1 MNKNKRKVG
10 ITELVLRDGQQSLIA
25 TRMRLDDMLEVA
37 KKMDQVGYWSV
48 EMWGGATYDSC
59 LRYLNEDPWH
69 RLRELKKIFKKT
81 KLQMLI
87 RGKNLV
93 GYKPYSDE
101 IVKAFVEKASSNGI
115 DVFRTFDALNDF
127 SNIELSIKEVKKNG
141 KHAQGAMA
149 YTVSPVHSMN
159 SWLDLAKQIEDAGA
173 DSVAIKDMAGLL
185 KPNAAFELVSNLKEN
200 ISVPIHMQTHATT
213 GFSTAT
219 NMKAIEAGIDN
230 IDTSISSMSMT
241 YGHTATE
248 TMVSMFD
255 DTNIFSDIDK
265 NLFPELSTHFKKIR
279 KKYELYEGSLKGVDA
294 SMLINQVPG
303 GMLSNLESQLR
314 EMDADDKFE
323 DVLNE
328 IPRVRQ
334 DLGFV
339 PLVTPSSQIVGAQAL
354 FNVLDNERYKHLNL
368 ETVNLILGKY
378 GEVPG
383 KINEFLI
390 DLAKKLKQGDEV
402 EEDLDSA
409 RSNLKTFC
417 KENKIKDFSQRLE
430 NVLSYIFFP
439 NIVEDFFLKKGSR
452 KDTNLEQLQEEIGFG
467 YSRIKKALY

>member
-101 IVKAFVEKASSNGI
+101 IVKAFIEKASRNGI

-141 KHAQGAMA
+141 MHAQGAMA
-149 YTVSPVHSMN
+149 YTVSPVHTLN

-185 KPNAAFELVSNLKEN
+185 KPNAAFELVSELKQN
-200 ISVPIHMQTHATT
+200 ISIPVHMQTHATT

-248 TMVSMFD
+248 TIVSMFD
-255 DTNIFSDIDK
+255 DTKIFSAIDK
-265 NLFPELSTHFKKIR
+265 NLFPELSSHFKKVR

-314 EMDADDKFE
+314 EMDADDRFE
-323 DVLNE
+323 EVLNE

-334 DLGFV
+334 DLGFI

-354 FNVLDNERYKHLNL
+354 FNVLDDERYKHLNI

-378 GEVPG
+378 GKVPG
-383 KINEFLI
+383 KINKNLS
-390 DLAKKLKQGDEV
+390 DLAKKVKQE
-402 EEDLDSA
+402 EEILEDLDSA
-409 RSNLKTFC
+409 QSKLRSFC
-417 KENKIKDFSQRLE
+417 KENKIKDFSQREE

-439 NIVEDFFLKKGSR
+439 NVVEDFFLKKGS
-452 KDTNLEQLQEEIGFG
+452 KKETDLEQLQEEIGFVI
-467 YSRIKKALY
+467 RE

>member
-409 RSNLKTFC
+409 KSNLKTFC

-452 KDTNLEQLQEEIGFG
+452 KDTNLEQLQEEIGFV
-467 YSRIKKALY
+467 IQE

>member
-10 ITELVLRDGQQSLIA
+10 LTELVLRDGQQSLIA

-37 KKMDQVGYWSV
+37 KKMDQVGYWSI
-48 EMWGGATYDSC
+48 EMWGGATYDAC

-93 GYKPYSDE
+93 GYKPYSNE
-101 IVKAFVEKASSNGI
+101 VVEAFVEKASLNGI

-127 SNIELSIKEVKKNG
+127 SNIELTIKEVKKNG

-149 YTVSPVHSMN
+149 YTVSPVHTLK

-200 ISVPIHMQTHATT
+200 ISIPIHMQTHATT

-248 TMVSMFD
+248 TIVSMFD
-255 DTNIFSDIDK
+255 DTKFFSDIDK
-265 NLFPELSTHFKKIR
+265 DLFPELSSHFKKIR
-279 KKYELYEGSLKGVDA
+279 KKYELFEGSLKGVDA

-323 DVLNE
+323 EVLSE

-354 FNVLDNERYKHLNL
+354 FNVLDEERYKHLNI

-378 GEVPG
+378 GKVPG
-383 KINEFLI
+383 KINKNLSE
-390 DLAKKLKQGDEV
+390 LAKKIKPDEYIQ
-402 EEDLDSA
+402 EDLDSSKS
-409 RSNLKTFC
+409 RLKSFC

-439 NIVEDFFLKKGSR
+439 NVVEDFFLKKGS
-452 KDTNLEQLQEEIGFG
+452 KKETDLEQLQEEIGFVI
-467 YSRIKKALY
+467 RE

>member
-10 ITELVLRDGQQSLIA
+10 LTELVLRDGQQSLIA
-25 TRMRLDDMLEVA
+25 TRMKLDDMLEVA
-37 KKMDQVGYWSV
+37 KTMDQVGYWSI

-93 GYKPYSDE
+93 GYKPYSDQ
-101 IVKAFVEKASSNGI
+101 IVKAFVEKASLNGI

-127 SNIELSIKEVKKNG
+127 SNIELTIKEVKKNG

-149 YTVSPVHSMN
+149 YTVSPVHTIN
-159 SWLDLAKQIEDAGA
+159 SWLDLAKKIEDAGA

-185 KPNAAFELVSNLKEN
+185 KPNVAFELVSKLKEN

-248 TMVSMFD
+248 TIIAMFD
-255 DTNIFSDIDK
+255 ETKIFSDIDR
-265 NLFPELSTHFKKIR
+265 NLFPELSSHFKRIR

-323 DVLNE
+323 EVLNE

-354 FNVLDNERYKHLNL
+354 FNVLDGERYKHLNI

-378 GEVPG
+378 GKVPG
-383 KINEFLI
+383 KINKSLSG
-390 DLAKKLKQGDEV
+390 LAKKIKQE
-402 EEDLDSA
+402 EQKQEDLDSA
-409 RSNLKTFC
+409 KSKLKNFC
-417 KENKIKDFSQRLE
+417 KDNKIKDFSQRVE

-439 NIVEDFFLKKGSR
+439 NVVEDFFLKKGSR
-452 KDTNLEQLQEEIGFG
+452 KETDLEQLQEEIGFII
-467 YSRIKKALY
+467 RD

>member
-10 ITELVLRDGQQSLIA
+10 ITELVLRDGQQSLKA

-101 IVKAFVEKASSNGI
+101 IVKAFIEKSSRNGI

-141 KHAQGAMA
+141 MHAQGAMA
-149 YTVSPVHSMN
+149 YTVSPVHTLN

-185 KPNAAFELVSNLKEN
+185 KPNAAFELVSELKQN
-200 ISVPIHMQTHATT
+200 ISIPVHMQTHATT

-248 TMVSMFD
+248 TIVSMFD
-255 DTNIFSDIDK
+255 DTKIFSAIDK
-265 NLFPELSTHFKKIR
+265 NLFPELSSHFKKVR

-314 EMDADDKFE
+314 EMDADDRFE
-323 DVLNE
+323 EVLNE

-334 DLGFV
+334 DLGFI
-339 PLVTPSSQIVGAQAL
+339 PLVTPTSQIVGAQAL
-354 FNVLDNERYKHLNL
+354 FNVLDDERYKHLNI

-378 GEVPG
+378 GKVPG
-383 KINEFLI
+383 KINKNLSN
-390 DLAKKLKQGDEV
+390 LAKKVKQE
-402 EEDLDSA
+402 EEILEDLDSA
-409 RSNLKTFC
+409 KSKLRSFC
-417 KENKIKDFSQRLE
+417 KENKIKDFSQREE

-439 NIVEDFFLKKGSR
+439 NVVEDFFLKKGS
-452 KDTNLEQLQEEIGFG
+452 KKETDLEQLQEEIGFVI
-467 YSRIKKALY
+467 RE

>member
-101 IVKAFVEKASSNGI
+101 IVKAFIEKASRNGI

-141 KHAQGAMA
+141 MHAQGAMA
-149 YTVSPVHSMN
+149 YTVSPVHTLN

-185 KPNAAFELVSNLKEN
+185 KPNAAFELVSELKQN
-200 ISVPIHMQTHATT
+200 ISIPVHMQTHATT

-248 TMVSMFD
+248 TIVSMFD
-255 DTNIFSDIDK
+255 DTKIFSAIDK
-265 NLFPELSTHFKKIR
+265 NLFSEISSHFKKVR

-314 EMDADDKFE
+314 EMDADDRFE
-323 DVLNE
+323 EVLNE

-334 DLGFV
+334 DLGFI

-354 FNVLDNERYKHLNL
+354 FNVLDDERYKHLNI

-378 GEVPG
+378 GKVPG
-383 KINEFLI
+383 KINKNLSN
-390 DLAKKLKQGDEV
+390 LAKKVKQE
-402 EEDLDSA
+402 EEILEDLDSA
-409 RSNLKTFC
+409 KSKLRSFC
-417 KENKIKDFSQRLE
+417 KENKIKDFSQREE

-439 NIVEDFFLKKGSR
+439 NVVEDFFLKKGS
-452 KDTNLEQLQEEIGFG
+452 KKETDLEQLQEEIGFVI
-467 YSRIKKALY
+467 RE

>member
-10 ITELVLRDGQQSLIA
+10 LTELVLRDGQQSIIA

-101 IVKAFVEKASSNGI
+101 IVKAFIEKASSNGI

-141 KHAQGAMA
+141 MHAQGAMA
-149 YTVSPVHSMN
+149 YTVSPVHTLN

-185 KPNAAFELVSNLKEN
+185 KPNAAFELVSELKQN
-200 ISVPIHMQTHATT
+200 ISIPVHMQTHATT

-248 TMVSMFD
+248 TIVSMFD
-255 DTNIFSDIDK
+255 DTKIFSAIDK
-265 NLFPELSTHFKKIR
+265 NLFPELSSHFKKVR

-314 EMDADDKFE
+314 EMDADDRFE
-323 DVLNE
+323 EVLNE

-334 DLGFV
+334 DLGFI
-339 PLVTPSSQIVGAQAL
+339 PLVTPTSQIVGAQAL
-354 FNVLDNERYKHLNL
+354 FNVLDDERYKHLNI

-378 GEVPG
+378 GKVPG
-383 KINEFLI
+383 RINKNLS
-390 DLAKKLKQGDEV
+390 DLAKKVKQE
-402 EEDLDSA
+402 EEIHEDLDSA
-409 RSNLKTFC
+409 KSKLRSFC
-417 KENKIKDFSQRLE
+417 KENKIKDFSQREE

-439 NIVEDFFLKKGSR
+439 NVVEDFFLKKGS
-452 KDTNLEQLQEEIGFG
+452 KKETDLEQLQEEIGFVI
-467 YSRIKKALY
+467 RE

>member
-10 ITELVLRDGQQSLIA
+10 LTELVLRDGQQSLIA
-25 TRMRLDDMLEVA
+25 TRMKLDDMLEVA
-37 KKMDQVGYWSV
+37 KTMDQVGYWSI

-93 GYKPYSDE
+93 GYKPYSDQ
-101 IVKAFVEKASSNGI
+101 IVKAFVEKASLNGI

-127 SNIELSIKEVKKNG
+127 SNIELTIKEVKKNG

-149 YTVSPVHSMN
+149 YTVSPVHTIN
-159 SWLDLAKQIEDAGA
+159 SWLDLAKKIEDAGA

-185 KPNAAFELVSNLKEN
+185 KPNVAFELVSKLKEN

-248 TMVSMFD
+248 TIIAMFD
-255 DTNIFSDIDK
+255 ETKIFSDIDR
-265 NLFPELSTHFKKIR
+265 NLFPELSSHFKRIR

-354 FNVLDNERYKHLNL
+354 FNVLDGERYKHLNI

-378 GEVPG
+378 GKVPG
-383 KINEFLI
+383 KINISLSG
-390 DLAKKLKQGDEV
+390 LAKKVKQE
-402 EEDLDSA
+402 EQTQEDLDSA
-409 RSNLKTFC
+409 KSKLKNFC
-417 KENKIKDFSQRLE
+417 KGNKIKDFSQRVE

-439 NIVEDFFLKKGSR
+439 NVVEDFFLKRGSR
-452 KDTNLEQLQEEIGFG
+452 KETDLEQLQEEIGFVI
-467 YSRIKKALY
+467 RD

>member
-10 ITELVLRDGQQSLIA
+10 LTELVLRDGQQSLIA

-37 KKMDQVGYWSV
+37 KKMDQVGYWTV

-101 IVKAFVEKASSNGI
+101 IVKAFVEKASKNGI

-127 SNIELSIKEVKKNG
+127 SNIELTIKEVKKNG

-149 YTVSPVHSMN
+149 YTVSPVHTLN
-159 SWLDLAKQIEDAGA
+159 SWLDLAKKIEDAGA

-185 KPNAAFELVSNLKEN
+185 KPNAAFELVSELKQN

-248 TMVSMFD
+248 TIVSMFD
-255 DTNIFSDIDK
+255 DTKIFSAIDK
-265 NLFPELSTHFKKIR
+265 NLFPELSSHFKKIR

-314 EMDADDKFE
+314 EMDADDRFE
-323 DVLNE
+323 EVLNE

-354 FNVLDNERYKHLNL
+354 FNVLDDERYKHLNI

-378 GEVPG
+378 GKVPG
-383 KINEFLI
+383 KINKNLS
-390 DLAKKLKQGDEV
+390 DLAKKVKQDEQIQ
-402 EEDLDSA
+402 EDLDSA
-409 RSNLKTFC
+409 KSKLRSFC
-417 KENKIKDFSQRLE
+417 KENKIKDFSQREE
-430 NVLSYIFFP
+430 NVLSYVFFP
-439 NIVEDFFLKKGSR
+439 NVVEDFFLKKGS
-452 KDTNLEQLQEEIGFG
+452 KKETDLEQLQEEIGFVI
-467 YSRIKKALY
+467 RE

>member
-10 ITELVLRDGQQSLIA
+10 LTELVLRDGQQSLIA

-101 IVKAFVEKASSNGI
+101 IIKAFVEKASKNGI

-127 SNIELSIKEVKKNG
+127 SNIELTIKEVKKNG

-149 YTVSPVHSMN
+149 YTVSPVHTLN
-159 SWLDLAKQIEDAGA
+159 SWLDLAKKIEDAGA

-185 KPNAAFELVSNLKEN
+185 KPNAAFELVSELKQN
-200 ISVPIHMQTHATT
+200 ISIPIHMQTHATT

-248 TMVSMFD
+248 TIVSMFD
-255 DTNIFSDIDK
+255 DTKIFSAIDK
-265 NLFPELSTHFKKIR
+265 NLFPELSSHFKKIR

-314 EMDADDKFE
+314 EMDADDRFE
-323 DVLNE
+323 EVLNE

-354 FNVLDNERYKHLNL
+354 FNVLDDERYKHLNI

-378 GEVPG
+378 GKVPG
-383 KINEFLI
+383 KINKNLS
-390 DLAKKLKQGDEV
+390 DLAKKVKQDEQIQ
-402 EEDLDSA
+402 EDLDSA
-409 RSNLKTFC
+409 KSKLRSFC
-417 KENKIKDFSQRLE
+417 KENKIKDFSQREE
-430 NVLSYIFFP
+430 NVLSYVFFP
-439 NIVEDFFLKKGSR
+439 NVVEDFFLKKGS
-452 KDTNLEQLQEEIGFG
+452 KKETDLEQLQEEIGFVI
-467 YSRIKKALY
+467 RE

>member
-10 ITELVLRDGQQSLIA
+10 LTELVLRDGQQSLIA

-101 IVKAFVEKASSNGI
+101 IIKAFVEKASKNGI

-127 SNIELSIKEVKKNG
+127 SNIELTIKEVKKNG

-149 YTVSPVHSMN
+149 YTVSPVHTLN
-159 SWLDLAKQIEDAGA
+159 SWLDLAKKIEDAGA

-185 KPNAAFELVSNLKEN
+185 KPNAAFELVSELKQN

-248 TMVSMFD
+248 TIVSMFD
-255 DTNIFSDIDK
+255 DTKIFSAIDK
-265 NLFPELSTHFKKIR
+265 NLFPELSSHFKKIR

-314 EMDADDKFE
+314 EMDADDRFE
-323 DVLNE
+323 EVLNE

-354 FNVLDNERYKHLNL
+354 FNVLDNERYQHLNI

-378 GEVPG
+378 GKVPG
-383 KINEFLI
+383 KINKNLS
-390 DLAKKLKQGDEV
+390 DLAKKVKQDEQIQ
-402 EEDLDSA
+402 EDLDSA
-409 RSNLKTFC
+409 KSKLRSFC
-417 KENKIKDFSQRLE
+417 KENKIKDFSQREE

-439 NIVEDFFLKKGSR
+439 NVVEDFFLKKGS
-452 KDTNLEQLQEEIGFG
+452 KKETDLEQLQEEIGFVI
-467 YSRIKKALY
+467 RE

>member
-101 IVKAFVEKASSNGI
+101 IVKAFIEKASRNGI

-141 KHAQGAMA
+141 MHAQGAMA
-149 YTVSPVHSMN
+149 YTVSPVHTLN

-185 KPNAAFELVSNLKEN
+185 KPNAAFELVSELKQN
-200 ISVPIHMQTHATT
+200 ISIPVHMQTHATT

-248 TMVSMFD
+248 TIVSMFD
-255 DTNIFSDIDK
+255 DTKIFSAIDK
-265 NLFPELSTHFKKIR
+265 NLFPELSSHFKKVR

-314 EMDADDKFE
+314 EMDADDRFE
-323 DVLNE
+323 EVLNE

-334 DLGFV
+334 DLGFI
-339 PLVTPSSQIVGAQAL
+339 PLVTPTSQIVGAQAL
-354 FNVLDNERYKHLNL
+354 FNVLDDERYKHLNI

-378 GEVPG
+378 GKVPG
-383 KINEFLI
+383 KINKNLS
-390 DLAKKLKQGDEV
+390 DLAKKVKQE
-402 EEDLDSA
+402 EEIPEDLDSA
-409 RSNLKTFC
+409 KSKLRSFC
-417 KENKIKDFSQRLE
+417 KENKIKDFSQREE

-439 NIVEDFFLKKGSR
+439 NVVEDFFLKKGS
-452 KDTNLEQLQEEIGFG
+452 KKETDLEQLQEEIGFVI
-467 YSRIKKALY
+467 RE

>member
-37 KKMDQVGYWSV
+37 NKMDQVGYWSV

-101 IVKAFVEKASSNGI
+101 IVKAFIEKASSNGI

-200 ISVPIHMQTHATT
+200 ISIPIHMQTHATT

-248 TMVSMFD
+248 TIVSMFD

-265 NLFPELSTHFKKIR
+265 NLFPKLSTHFKKIR

-354 FNVLDNERYKHLNL
+354 FNVLDKERYKHLNL

-378 GEVPG
+378 GKVPG
-383 KINEFLI
+383 KINDFLI
-390 DLAKKLKQGDEV
+390 DLAKKHKQDDEI

-409 RSNLKTFC
+409 KSNLKIFC

-452 KDTNLEQLQEEIGFG
+452 KDTNLEQLQEEIGFV
-467 YSRIKKALY
+467 IQE

>member
-10 ITELVLRDGQQSLIA
+10 LTELVLRDGQQSLIA

-101 IVKAFVEKASSNGI
+101 IVKAFIEKSSRNGI

-141 KHAQGAMA
+141 MHAQGAMA
-149 YTVSPVHSMN
+149 YTVSPVHTLN

-185 KPNAAFELVSNLKEN
+185 KPNAAFELVSELKQN
-200 ISVPIHMQTHATT
+200 ISIPVHMQTHATT

-248 TMVSMFD
+248 TIVAMFD
-255 DTNIFSDIDK
+255 DTKIFSAIDK
-265 NLFPELSTHFKKIR
+265 NLFPELSSHFKKVR

-314 EMDADDKFE
+314 EMDADDRFE
-323 DVLNE
+323 EVLNE

-354 FNVLDNERYKHLNL
+354 FNVLDDERYKHLNI

-378 GEVPG
+378 GKVPG
-383 KINEFLI
+383 KINKNLSN
-390 DLAKKLKQGDEV
+390 LAKKVKQE
-402 EEDLDSA
+402 EEILEDLDSA
-409 RSNLKTFC
+409 KSKLRSFC
-417 KENKIKDFSQRLE
+417 KENKIKDFSQREE

-439 NIVEDFFLKKGSR
+439 NVVEDFFLKKGS
-452 KDTNLEQLQEEIGFG
+452 KKETDLEQLQEEIGFVI
-467 YSRIKKALY
+467 RE

>member
-10 ITELVLRDGQQSLIA
+10 LTELVLRDGQQSLIA

-69 RLRELKKIFKKT
+69 RLRQLKKIFKKT

-101 IVKAFVEKASSNGI
+101 IVKAFIEKSSRNGI

-141 KHAQGAMA
+141 MHAQGAMA
-149 YTVSPVHSMN
+149 YTVSPVHTLN

-185 KPNAAFELVSNLKEN
+185 KPNAAFELVSELKQN
-200 ISVPIHMQTHATT
+200 ISIPVHMQTHATT

-248 TMVSMFD
+248 TIVSMFD
-255 DTNIFSDIDK
+255 DTKIFSAIDK
-265 NLFPELSTHFKKIR
+265 NLFSEISSHFKKVR

-314 EMDADDKFE
+314 EMDADDRFE
-323 DVLNE
+323 EVLNE

-334 DLGFV
+334 DLGFI

-354 FNVLDNERYKHLNL
+354 FNVLDDERYKHLNI

-378 GEVPG
+378 GKVPG
-383 KINEFLI
+383 KINKNLSN
-390 DLAKKLKQGDEV
+390 LAKKVKQE
-402 EEDLDSA
+402 EEILEDLDSA
-409 RSNLKTFC
+409 KSKLRSFC
-417 KENKIKDFSQRLE
+417 KENKIKDFSQREE

-439 NIVEDFFLKKGSR
+439 NVVEDFFLKKGS
-452 KDTNLEQLQEEIGFG
+452 KKETDLEQLQEEIGFVI
-467 YSRIKKALY
+467 RE

>member
-10 ITELVLRDGQQSLIA
+10 LTELVLRDGQQSLIA

-101 IVKAFVEKASSNGI
+101 IVKAFVEKASKNGI

-127 SNIELSIKEVKKNG
+127 SNIELTIKEVKKNG

-149 YTVSPVHSMN
+149 YTVSPVHTLK

-185 KPNAAFELVSNLKEN
+185 KPNAAFELVSELKQN

-248 TMVSMFD
+248 TIVSMFD
-255 DTNIFSDIDK
+255 DTKIFSAIDK
-265 NLFPELSTHFKKIR
+265 NLFPELSSHFKKIR

-323 DVLNE
+323 EVLNE

-354 FNVLDNERYKHLNL
+354 FNVLDDERYKHLNI

-378 GEVPG
+378 GKVPG
-383 KINEFLI
+383 KINKNLS
-390 DLAKKLKQGDEV
+390 DLAKKVKQDKQIQ
-402 EEDLDSA
+402 EDLDSA
-409 RSNLKTFC
+409 KSKLRSFC
-417 KENKIKDFSQRLE
+417 KENKIKDFSQREE

-439 NIVEDFFLKKGSR
+439 NVVEDFFLKKGS
-452 KDTNLEQLQEEIGFG
+452 KKETDLEQLQEEIGFVI
-467 YSRIKKALY
+467 RE

>member
-37 KKMDQVGYWSV
+37 KKMDQVGYWSI
-48 EMWGGATYDSC
+48 EIWGGATYDSC

-101 IVKAFVEKASSNGI
+101 IVKAFIEKASRNGI

-141 KHAQGAMA
+141 MHAQGAMA
-149 YTVSPVHSMN
+149 YTVSPVHTLN

-185 KPNAAFELVSNLKEN
+185 KPNAAFELVSELKQN
-200 ISVPIHMQTHATT
+200 ISIPVHMQTHATT

-248 TMVSMFD
+248 TIVSMFD
-255 DTNIFSDIDK
+255 DTKIFSAIDK
-265 NLFPELSTHFKKIR
+265 NLFPELSSHFKKVR

-314 EMDADDKFE
+314 EMDADDRFE
-323 DVLNE
+323 EVLNE

-334 DLGFV
+334 DLGFI
-339 PLVTPSSQIVGAQAL
+339 PLVTPTSQIVGAQAL
-354 FNVLDNERYKHLNL
+354 FNVLDDERYKHLNI

-378 GEVPG
+378 GKVPG
-383 KINEFLI
+383 KINKNLS
-390 DLAKKLKQGDEV
+390 DLAKKVKQE
-402 EEDLDSA
+402 EEIHEDLDSA
-409 RSNLKTFC
+409 KSKLRSFC
-417 KENKIKDFSQRLE
+417 KENKIKDFSQREE

-439 NIVEDFFLKKGSR
+439 NVVEDFFLKKGS
-452 KDTNLEQLQEEIGFG
+452 KKETDLEQLQEEIGFVI
-467 YSRIKKALY
+467 RE

>member
-37 KKMDQVGYWSV
+37 KKMDQVGYWSI
-48 EMWGGATYDSC
+48 EIWGGATYDSC

-101 IVKAFVEKASSNGI
+101 IVKAFIEKASRNGI

-141 KHAQGAMA
+141 MHAQGAMA
-149 YTVSPVHSMN
+149 YTVSPVHTLN

-185 KPNAAFELVSNLKEN
+185 KPNAAFELVSELKQN
-200 ISVPIHMQTHATT
+200 ISIPVHMQTHATT

-248 TMVSMFD
+248 TIVSMFD
-255 DTNIFSDIDK
+255 DTKIFSAIDK
-265 NLFPELSTHFKKIR
+265 NLFSELSSHFKKVR

-314 EMDADDKFE
+314 EMDADDRFE
-323 DVLNE
+323 EVLNE

-334 DLGFV
+334 DLGFI
-339 PLVTPSSQIVGAQAL
+339 PLVTPASQIVGAQAL
-354 FNVLDNERYKHLNL
+354 FNVLDDERYKHLNI

-378 GEVPG
+378 GKVPG
-383 KINEFLI
+383 KINKNLS
-390 DLAKKLKQGDEV
+390 DLAKKVKQE
-402 EEDLDSA
+402 EEIHEDLDSA
-409 RSNLKTFC
+409 KSKLRSFC
-417 KENKIKDFSQRLE
+417 KENKIKDFSQREE

-439 NIVEDFFLKKGSR
+439 NVVEDFFLKKGS
-452 KDTNLEQLQEEIGFG
+452 KKETDLEQLQEEIGFVI
-467 YSRIKKALY
+467 RE

>member
-10 ITELVLRDGQQSLIA
+10 LTELVLRDGQQSLIA

-37 KKMDQVGYWSV
+37 KKMDQVGYWSI
-48 EMWGGATYDSC
+48 EMWGGATYDAC

-93 GYKPYSDE
+93 GYKPYSNE
-101 IVKAFVEKASSNGI
+101 VVKAFVEKASLNGI

-127 SNIELSIKEVKKNG
+127 SNIELTIKEVKKNG

-149 YTVSPVHSMN
+149 YTVSPVHTLN

-185 KPNAAFELVSNLKEN
+185 KPNAAFELVSKLKEN
-200 ISVPIHMQTHATT
+200 ISIPIHMQTHATT

-248 TMVSMFD
+248 TIVSMFD
-255 DTNIFSDIDK
+255 DTKFFSDIDK
-265 NLFPELSTHFKKIR
+265 DLFPELSSHFKKIR
-279 KKYELYEGSLKGVDA
+279 KKYELFEGSLKGVDA

-323 DVLNE
+323 EVLSE

-354 FNVLDNERYKHLNL
+354 FNVLDEERYKHLNI

-378 GEVPG
+378 GKVPG
-383 KINEFLI
+383 KINKNLSE
-390 DLAKKLKQGDEV
+390 LAKKIKPDEYIQ
-402 EEDLDSA
+402 EDLDSSKS
-409 RSNLKTFC
+409 RLKSFC

-439 NIVEDFFLKKGSR
+439 NVVEDFFLKKGS
-452 KDTNLEQLQEEIGFG
+452 KKETDLEQLQEEIGFVI
-467 YSRIKKALY
+467 RE

>member
-37 KKMDQVGYWSV
+37 NKMDQVGYWSV

-248 TMVSMFD
+248 TIVSMFD

-452 KDTNLEQLQEEIGFG
+452 KDTNLEQLQEEIGFV
-467 YSRIKKALY
+467 IQE

>member
-10 ITELVLRDGQQSLIA
+10 LTELVLRDGQQSLIA

-101 IVKAFVEKASSNGI
+101 IVKAFIEKASMNGI

-141 KHAQGAMA
+141 MHAQGAMA
-149 YTVSPVHSMN
+149 YTVSPVHTLN

-185 KPNAAFELVSNLKEN
+185 KPNAAFELVSELKQN
-200 ISVPIHMQTHATT
+200 ISIPVHMQTHATT

-248 TMVSMFD
+248 TIVSMFD
-255 DTNIFSDIDK
+255 DTKIFSAIDK
-265 NLFPELSTHFKKIR
+265 NLFSELSSHFKKVR

-314 EMDADDKFE
+314 EMDADDRFE
-323 DVLNE
+323 EVLNE

-334 DLGFV
+334 DLGFI
-339 PLVTPSSQIVGAQAL
+339 PLVTPTSQIVGAQAL
-354 FNVLDNERYKHLNL
+354 FNVLDDERYKHLNI

-378 GEVPG
+378 GKVPG
-383 KINEFLI
+383 KINKNLS
-390 DLAKKLKQGDEV
+390 DLAKKVKQE
-402 EEDLDSA
+402 EEIHEDLDSA
-409 RSNLKTFC
+409 KSKLRSFC
-417 KENKIKDFSQRLE
+417 KENKIKDFSQREE

-439 NIVEDFFLKKGSR
+439 NVVEDFFLKKGS
-452 KDTNLEQLQEEIGFG
+452 KKETDLEQLQEEIGFVI
-467 YSRIKKALY
+467 RE

>member
-10 ITELVLRDGQQSLIA
+10 LTELVLRDGQQSLIA

-101 IVKAFVEKASSNGI
+101 IIKAFVEKASKNGI

-127 SNIELSIKEVKKNG
+127 SNIELTIKEVKKNG
-141 KHAQGAMA
+141 MHAQGAMA
-149 YTVSPVHSMN
+149 YTVSPVHTLN

-185 KPNAAFELVSNLKEN
+185 KPNAAFELVSELKQN
-200 ISVPIHMQTHATT
+200 ISIPVHMQTHATT

-248 TMVSMFD
+248 TIVSMFD
-255 DTNIFSDIDK
+255 DTKIFSAIDK
-265 NLFPELSTHFKKIR
+265 NLFPELSSHFKKIR

-314 EMDADDKFE
+314 EMDADDRFE
-323 DVLNE
+323 EVLNE

-334 DLGFV
+334 DLGFI

-354 FNVLDNERYKHLNL
+354 FNVLDDERYKHLNI

-378 GEVPG
+378 GKVPG
-383 KINEFLI
+383 KINKNLS
-390 DLAKKLKQGDEV
+390 DLAKKVKQ
-402 EEDLDSA
+402 EEEIQDDLDSA
-409 RSNLKTFC
+409 KSKLRSFC
-417 KENKIKDFSQRLE
+417 NENKIKDFSQREE

-439 NIVEDFFLKKGSR
+439 NVVEDFFLKKGS
-452 KDTNLEQLQEEIGFG
+452 KKETDLEQLQEEIGFVI
-467 YSRIKKALY
+467 RE

>member
-37 KKMDQVGYWSV
+37 KKMDQVGYWSI
-48 EMWGGATYDSC
+48 EIWGGATYDSC

-101 IVKAFVEKASSNGI
+101 IVKAFIEKASSNGI

-141 KHAQGAMA
+141 MHAQGAMA
-149 YTVSPVHSMN
+149 YTVSPVHTLN

-185 KPNAAFELVSNLKEN
+185 KPNAAFELVSELKQN
-200 ISVPIHMQTHATT
+200 ISIPVHMQTHATT

-248 TMVSMFD
+248 TIVSMFD
-255 DTNIFSDIDK
+255 DTKIFSAIDK
-265 NLFPELSTHFKKIR
+265 NLFPELSSHFKKVR

-314 EMDADDKFE
+314 EMDADDRFE
-323 DVLNE
+323 EVLNE

-334 DLGFV
+334 DLGFI

-354 FNVLDNERYKHLNL
+354 FNVLDDERYKHLNI

-378 GEVPG
+378 GKVPG
-383 KINEFLI
+383 KINKNLSN
-390 DLAKKLKQGDEV
+390 LAKKVKQE
-402 EEDLDSA
+402 EEILEDLDSA
-409 RSNLKTFC
+409 KSKLRSFC
-417 KENKIKDFSQRLE
+417 KENKIKDFSQREE

-439 NIVEDFFLKKGSR
+439 NVVEDFFLKKGS
-452 KDTNLEQLQEEIGFG
+452 KKETDLEQLQEEIGFVI
-467 YSRIKKALY
+467 RE

>member
-10 ITELVLRDGQQSLIA
+10 LTELVLRDGQQSLIA

-101 IVKAFVEKASSNGI
+101 IVKAFVEKASKNGI

-127 SNIELSIKEVKKNG
+127 SNIELTIKEVKKND

-149 YTVSPVHSMN
+149 YTVSPVHTLN
-159 SWLDLAKQIEDAGA
+159 SWLDLAKKIEDAGA

-185 KPNAAFELVSNLKEN
+185 KPNAAFELVSELKQN

-248 TMVSMFD
+248 TIVSMFD
-255 DTNIFSDIDK
+255 DTKIFSAIDK
-265 NLFPELSTHFKKIR
+265 NLFPELSSHFKKIR

-314 EMDADDKFE
+314 EMDADDRFE
-323 DVLNE
+323 EVLNE

-354 FNVLDNERYKHLNL
+354 FNVLDDERYKHLNI

-378 GEVPG
+378 GKVPG
-383 KINEFLI
+383 KINKNLS
-390 DLAKKLKQGDEV
+390 DLAKKVKQDEQIQ
-402 EEDLDSA
+402 EDLDSA
-409 RSNLKTFC
+409 KSKLRSFC
-417 KENKIKDFSQRLE
+417 KENKIKDFSQREE
-430 NVLSYIFFP
+430 NVLSYVFFP
-439 NIVEDFFLKKGSR
+439 NVVEDFFLKKGS
-452 KDTNLEQLQEEIGFG
+452 KKETDLEQLQEEIGFVI
-467 YSRIKKALY
+467 RE

>member
-10 ITELVLRDGQQSLIA
+10 LTELVLRDGQQSLIA

-37 KKMDQVGYWSV
+37 KKMDQVGYWSI
-48 EMWGGATYDSC
+48 EMWGGATYDAC

-93 GYKPYSDE
+93 GYKPYSNE
-101 IVKAFVEKASSNGI
+101 VVKAFVEKASLNGI

-127 SNIELSIKEVKKNG
+127 SNIELTIKEVKKNG

-149 YTVSPVHSMN
+149 YTVSPVHTLK

-185 KPNAAFELVSNLKEN
+185 KPNAAFELVSKLKEN
-200 ISVPIHMQTHATT
+200 ISIPIHMQTHATT

-248 TMVSMFD
+248 TIVSMFD
-255 DTNIFSDIDK
+255 DTKFFSDIDK
-265 NLFPELSTHFKKIR
+265 DLFPELSSHFKKIR
-279 KKYELYEGSLKGVDA
+279 KKYELFEGSLKGVDA

-323 DVLNE
+323 EVLSE

-354 FNVLDNERYKHLNL
+354 FNVLDEERYKHLNI

-378 GEVPG
+378 GKVPG
-383 KINEFLI
+383 KINKNLSE
-390 DLAKKLKQGDEV
+390 LAKKIKPDEYIQ
-402 EEDLDSA
+402 EDLDSSKS
-409 RSNLKTFC
+409 RLKSFC

-439 NIVEDFFLKKGSR
+439 NVVEEFFLKKGS
-452 KDTNLEQLQEEIGFG
+452 KKETDLEQLQEEIGFVI
-467 YSRIKKALY
+467 RE

>member
-10 ITELVLRDGQQSLIA
+10 LTELVLRDGQQSLIA

-101 IVKAFVEKASSNGI
+101 IVKAFVEKASKNGI

-127 SNIELSIKEVKKNG
+127 SNIELTIKEVKKNG

-149 YTVSPVHSMN
+149 YTVSPVHTLN
-159 SWLDLAKQIEDAGA
+159 SWLDLAKKIEDAGA

-185 KPNAAFELVSNLKEN
+185 KPNAAFELVSELKQN

-248 TMVSMFD
+248 TIVSMFD
-255 DTNIFSDIDK
+255 DTKIFSAIDK
-265 NLFPELSTHFKKIR
+265 NLFPELSSHFKKIR

-314 EMDADDKFE
+314 EMDADDRFE
-323 DVLNE
+323 EVLNE

-354 FNVLDNERYKHLNL
+354 FNVLDDERYKHLNI

-378 GEVPG
+378 GKVPG
-383 KINEFLI
+383 KINKNLS
-390 DLAKKLKQGDEV
+390 DLAKKVKQDEQIQ
-402 EEDLDSA
+402 EDLDSA
-409 RSNLKTFC
+409 KSKLRSFC
-417 KENKIKDFSQRLE
+417 KENKIKDFSQREE
-430 NVLSYIFFP
+430 NVLSYVFFP
-439 NIVEDFFLKKGSR
+439 NVVEDFFLKKGSK
-452 KDTNLEQLQEEIGFG
+452 KDTDLEQLQEEIGFVI
-467 YSRIKKALY
+467 RE

>member
-10 ITELVLRDGQQSLIA
+10 LTELVLRDGQQSLIA
-25 TRMRLDDMLEVA
+25 TRMKLDDMLEVA
-37 KKMDQVGYWSV
+37 KTMDQVGYWSI

-93 GYKPYSDE
+93 GYKPYSDQ
-101 IVKAFVEKASSNGI
+101 IVKAFVEKASLNGI

-127 SNIELSIKEVKKNG
+127 SNIELTIKEVKKNG

-149 YTVSPVHSMN
+149 YTVSPVHTTN
-159 SWLDLAKQIEDAGA
+159 SWLDLAKKIEDAGA

-185 KPNAAFELVSNLKEN
+185 KPNVAFELVSKLKEN

-248 TMVSMFD
+248 TIIAMFD
-255 DTNIFSDIDK
+255 ETKIFSDIDR
-265 NLFPELSTHFKKIR
+265 NLFPELSSHFKRIR

-323 DVLNE
+323 EVLNE

-354 FNVLDNERYKHLNL
+354 FNVLDGERYKHLNI

-378 GEVPG
+378 GKVPG
-383 KINEFLI
+383 KINISLSG
-390 DLAKKLKQGDEV
+390 LAKKVKQE
-402 EEDLDSA
+402 EQTQEDLDSA
-409 RSNLKTFC
+409 KSKLKNFC
-417 KENKIKDFSQRLE
+417 KDNKIKDFSQRVE

-439 NIVEDFFLKKGSR
+439 NVVEDFFLKMGSR
-452 KDTNLEQLQEEIGFG
+452 KETDLEQLQEEIGFVI
-467 YSRIKKALY
+467 RE

>member
-10 ITELVLRDGQQSLIA
+10 LTELVLRDGQQSLIA

-101 IVKAFVEKASSNGI
+101 IVKAFVEKASKNGI

-127 SNIELSIKEVKKNG
+127 SNIELTIKEVKKNG

-149 YTVSPVHSMN
+149 YTVSPVHTLN

-185 KPNAAFELVSNLKEN
+185 KPNAAFELVSELKQN
-200 ISVPIHMQTHATT
+200 ISIPIHMQTHATT

-248 TMVSMFD
+248 TIVSMFD
-255 DTNIFSDIDK
+255 DTKIFSAIDK
-265 NLFPELSTHFKKIR
+265 NLFPELSSHFKKIR

-314 EMDADDKFE
+314 EMDADDRFE
-323 DVLNE
+323 EVLNE

-354 FNVLDNERYKHLNL
+354 FNVLDDERYKHLNI

-378 GEVPG
+378 GKVPG
-383 KINEFLI
+383 KINKNLS
-390 DLAKKLKQGDEV
+390 DLAKKVKQDEQIQ
-402 EEDLDSA
+402 EDLDSA
-409 RSNLKTFC
+409 KSKLRSFC
-417 KENKIKDFSQRLE
+417 KENKIKDFSQERRECSELYF
-430 NVLSYIFFP
+430 LS
-439 NIVEDFFLKKGSR
+439 
-452 KDTNLEQLQEEIGFG
+452 
-467 YSRIKKALY
+467 

>member
-1 MNKNKRKVG
+1 LNKNKRKVG
-10 ITELVLRDGQQSLIA
+10 LTELVLRDGQQSLIA
-25 TRMRLDDMLEVA
+25 TRMKLDDMLEVA
-37 KKMDQVGYWSV
+37 KTMDQVGYWSI

-93 GYKPYSDE
+93 GYKPYSDQ
-101 IVKAFVEKASSNGI
+101 IVKAFVEKASLNGI

-127 SNIELSIKEVKKNG
+127 SNIELTIKEVKKNG

-149 YTVSPVHSMN
+149 YTVSPVHTIN
-159 SWLDLAKQIEDAGA
+159 SWLDLAKKIEDAGA
-173 DSVAIKDMAGLL
+173 DSLAIKDMAGLL
-185 KPNAAFELVSNLKEN
+185 KPNVAFELVSKLKEN

-248 TMVSMFD
+248 TIIAMFD
-255 DTNIFSDIDK
+255 ETNIFSDIDR
-265 NLFPELSTHFKKIR
+265 NLFPELSSHFKRIR

-323 DVLNE
+323 EVLNE

-354 FNVLDNERYKHLNL
+354 FNVLDGERYKHLNI

-378 GEVPG
+378 GKVPG
-383 KINEFLI
+383 KISKSLSG
-390 DLAKKLKQGDEV
+390 LAKKVKQEEQV
-402 EEDLDSA
+402 QEDLDSA
-409 RSNLKTFC
+409 NLKLKTFC
-417 KENKIKDFSQRLE
+417 KDNKIKDFSQRVE

-439 NIVEDFFLKKGSR
+439 NVVEDFFLKKGS
-452 KDTNLEQLQEEIGFG
+452 KKETDLEQLQEEIGFVI
-467 YSRIKKALY
+467 RE

>member
-10 ITELVLRDGQQSLIA
+10 LTELVLRDGQQSLIA

-37 KKMDQVGYWSV
+37 KKMDQVGYWSI

-101 IVKAFVEKASSNGI
+101 VVKAFVEKASLNGI

-127 SNIELSIKEVKKNG
+127 SNIELTIKEVKKNG

-149 YTVSPVHSMN
+149 YTVSPVHTLN

-185 KPNAAFELVSNLKEN
+185 KPNAAFELVSKLKEN
-200 ISVPIHMQTHATT
+200 ISIPIHMQTHATT

-248 TMVSMFD
+248 TIVSMFD
-255 DTNIFSDIDK
+255 DTKFFSDIDK
-265 NLFPELSTHFKKIR
+265 DLFPELSSHFKKIR
-279 KKYELYEGSLKGVDA
+279 KKYELFEGSLKGVDA

-323 DVLNE
+323 EVLSE

-354 FNVLDNERYKHLNL
+354 FNVLDEERYKHLNI

-378 GEVPG
+378 GKVPG
-383 KINEFLI
+383 KINKNLSE
-390 DLAKKLKQGDEV
+390 LAKKIKPDEYIQ
-402 EEDLDSA
+402 EDLDSVK
-409 RSNLKTFC
+409 SKLKSFC

-430 NVLSYIFFP
+430 NVLSYLFFP
-439 NIVEDFFLKKGSR
+439 NVVEDFFLKKGSI
-452 KDTNLEQLQEEIGFG
+452 KETDLEQLQEEIGFVI
-467 YSRIKKALY
+467 RE

>member
-10 ITELVLRDGQQSLIA
+10 LTELVLRDGQQSLIA

-101 IVKAFVEKASSNGI
+101 IVKAFIEKASRNGI

-141 KHAQGAMA
+141 MHAQGAMA
-149 YTVSPVHSMN
+149 YTVSPVHTLN

-185 KPNAAFELVSNLKEN
+185 KPNAAFELVSELKQN
-200 ISVPIHMQTHATT
+200 ISIPVHMQTHATT

-248 TMVSMFD
+248 TIVSMFD
-255 DTNIFSDIDK
+255 DTKIFSAIDK
-265 NLFPELSTHFKKIR
+265 NLFPELSSHFKKVR

-314 EMDADDKFE
+314 EMDADDRFE
-323 DVLNE
+323 EVLNE

-334 DLGFV
+334 DLGFI
-339 PLVTPSSQIVGAQAL
+339 PLVTPTSQIVGAQAL
-354 FNVLDNERYKHLNL
+354 FNVLDDERYKHLNI

-378 GEVPG
+378 GKVPG
-383 KINEFLI
+383 KINKNLS
-390 DLAKKLKQGDEV
+390 DLAKKVKQE
-402 EEDLDSA
+402 EEIHEDLDSA
-409 RSNLKTFC
+409 KSKLRSFC
-417 KENKIKDFSQRLE
+417 KENKIKDFSQREE

-439 NIVEDFFLKKGSR
+439 NVVEDFFLKKGS
-452 KDTNLEQLQEEIGFG
+452 KKETDLEQLQEEIGFVI
-467 YSRIKKALY
+467 RE

>member
-37 KKMDQVGYWSV
+37 NKMDQVGYWSV

-185 KPNAAFELVSNLKEN
+185 KPNAAFELVTNLKEN
-200 ISVPIHMQTHATT
+200 ISVPIHLQTHATT

-248 TMVSMFD
+248 TIVSMFD
-255 DTNIFSDIDK
+255 DTNLFSDIDK

-279 KKYELYEGSLKGVDA
+279 KKYELFEGSLKGVDA

-378 GEVPG
+378 GKVPG
-383 KINEFLI
+383 KINEFLT
-390 DLAKKLKQGDEV
+390 DLAEKLRQDDEV
-402 EEDLDSA
+402 QEDLDSA
-409 RSNLKTFC
+409 KSNLKTFC

-452 KDTNLEQLQEEIGFG
+452 KDTNLEQLQEEIGFV
-467 YSRIKKALY
+467 IQE

>member
-10 ITELVLRDGQQSLIA
+10 LTELVLRDGQQSLIA

-37 KKMDQVGYWSV
+37 KKMDQVGYWSI
-48 EMWGGATYDSC
+48 EMWGGATYDAC

-93 GYKPYSDE
+93 GYKPYSNE
-101 IVKAFVEKASSNGI
+101 VVKAFVEKASLNGI

-127 SNIELSIKEVKKNG
+127 SNIELTIKEVKKNG

-149 YTVSPVHSMN
+149 YTVSPVHTLK

-200 ISVPIHMQTHATT
+200 ISIPIHMQTHATT

-248 TMVSMFD
+248 TIVSMFD
-255 DTNIFSDIDK
+255 DTKFFSDIDK
-265 NLFPELSTHFKKIR
+265 DLFPELSSHFKKIR
-279 KKYELYEGSLKGVDA
+279 KKYELFEGSLKGVDA

-323 DVLNE
+323 EVLSE

-354 FNVLDNERYKHLNL
+354 FNVLDEERYKHLNI

-378 GEVPG
+378 GKVPG
-383 KINEFLI
+383 KINKNLSE
-390 DLAKKLKQGDEV
+390 LAKKIKPDEYIQ
-402 EEDLDSA
+402 EDLDSSKS
-409 RSNLKTFC
+409 RLKSFC

-439 NIVEDFFLKKGSR
+439 NVVEDFFLKKGS
-452 KDTNLEQLQEEIGFG
+452 KKETDLEQLQEEIGFVI
-467 YSRIKKALY
+467 RE